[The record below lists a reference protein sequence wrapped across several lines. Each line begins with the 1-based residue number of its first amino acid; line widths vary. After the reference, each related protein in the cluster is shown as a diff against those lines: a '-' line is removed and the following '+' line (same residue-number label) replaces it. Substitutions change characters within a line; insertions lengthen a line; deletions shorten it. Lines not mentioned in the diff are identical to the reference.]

1 MKIAQV
7 NPGCGIP
14 IPPPTWGAI
23 EKIVWEFTVNM
34 RKLGHTVDI
43 KWAGEIQPGE
53 YDVVMVHVANLAI
66 ELANRG
72 IPYIFQ
78 HHDHHA
84 YYHGK
89 ESFVYKQNLK
99 AIEGSLVSLMPAKFL
114 VDYFDNDKCMYFAH
128 GVNTDEF
135 YPLPFNS
142 CPTNPKL
149 LMVANNGLAGDPTY
163 DRKGF
168 TFGLGLAMMNNL
180 EITIASPSANK
191 QFFNSHL
198 WMLNYPKLNL
208 IFDTPNDK
216 LLELYH
222 DHDIFVHPTMLE
234 AGHPNLTM
242 IEAAAAG
249 LPIIANWEMETY
261 FHGAWRAPRDVF
273 EMDRG
278 LKDIMTN
285 WDSYRKQV
293 IDTGKKLSWKNRTKE
308 LIKVYEE
315 YID

>member
-1 MKIAQV
+1 MKIAQI

-14 IPPPTWGAI
+14 IPPPSWGAI
-23 EKIVWEFTVNM
+23 EKIVWEFTTNM
-34 RKLGHTVDI
+34 RKLSHVVDI
-43 KWAGEIQPGE
+43 KWASEIQYGD
-53 YDVVMVHVANLAI
+53 YDIVMVHVANLAL
-66 ELANRG
+66 ELADRG

-84 YYHGK
+84 YHYGK
-89 ESFVYKQNLK
+89 DSHVFKENMK
-99 AIEGSLVSLMPAKFL
+99 AIEGSLVSLVPARFL
-114 VDYFDNDKCMYFAH
+114 VNYFNHPKVQYFAH

-135 YPLPFNS
+135 YPMEKPQ
-142 CPTNPKL
+142 PENPKL
-149 LMVANNGLAGDPTY
+149 LMVANNGLAGNPTF

-168 TFGLGLAMMNNL
+168 TYGLGLAMMNNL
-180 EITIASPSANK
+180 EITIAGPSANK
-191 QFFNSHL
+191 EFFNAHL

-208 IFDTPNDK
+208 VFDTPNTK

-249 LPIIANWEMETY
+249 LPIIANWELETT

-273 EMDRG
+273 KMDRG
-278 LKDIMTN
+278 LKDIISN
-285 WDSYRKQV
+285 WDFYKEKV
-293 IDTGKKLSWKNRTKE
+293 INTGEELSWLNRSKE
-308 LIKVYEE
+308 LVKIYER
-315 YID
+315 YFN

>member
-14 IPPPTWGAI
+14 IPPPAWGAI
-23 EKIVWEFTVNM
+23 EKIVWEFTTNM
-34 RKLGHTVDI
+34 RKLSHVVDI
-43 KWAGEIQPGE
+43 KWASEIQYGD
-53 YDVVMVHVANLAI
+53 YDIVMVHVANLAL
-66 ELANRG
+66 ELADRG

-84 YYHGK
+84 YHYGK
-89 ESFVYKQNLK
+89 DSHVFKENMK
-99 AIEGSLVSLMPAKFL
+99 AIEGSLVSLVPARFL
-114 VDYFDNDKCMYFAH
+114 VNYFNHPKVQYFAH

-135 YPLPFNS
+135 YPMEKPQ
-142 CPTNPKL
+142 PENPKL
-149 LMVANNGLAGDPTY
+149 LMVANNGLAGNPTF

-168 TFGLGLAMMNNL
+168 TYGLGLAMMNNL
-180 EITIASPSANK
+180 EITIAGPSANK
-191 QFFNSHL
+191 EFFNAHL

-208 IFDTPNDK
+208 VFDTPNTK

-249 LPIIANWEMETY
+249 LPIIANWELETT

-273 EMDRG
+273 KMDRG
-278 LKDIMTN
+278 LKDIISN
-285 WDSYRKQV
+285 WDFYKEKV
-293 IDTGKKLSWKNRTKE
+293 INTGEELSWLNRSKE
-308 LIKVYEE
+308 LVKIYER
-315 YID
+315 YFN